1 MDAVTQVA
9 LIGVA
14 GTAVAGFAGMV
25 GAVRAAGVSA
35 RGQAALEDS
44 KLRRAAYSSCATSLI
59 VRRDAVCALMEAMRS
74 NSIGPD
80 AARVELPRAQTMRA
94 GVMRTIGAVVVEGPA
109 WLADAAESAAR
120 HLDVWLDG
128 LAYWIGEDLPDRMRD
143 REQWDNRQADRLLS
157 EQAIERFARGCRL
170 IVHPR
175 AGPPTAPLVSVRRLA
190 GLRSPPSAE
199 PHVGT
204 RAYRSLVRPVAGEG
218 CARRPRAVRPGLPR
232 RTGPS
237 TPAARLAH
245 LATCSGGSAMTFTDS
260 ATVEAHSG
268 RLQCTGEAATP
279 RSG

>member
-14 GTAVAGFAGMV
+14 GTAVAGSAGMV

-80 AARVELPRAQTMRA
+80 AARAELARAQTMRA
-94 GVMRTIGAVVVEGPA
+94 DVMRTIGAVVVEGPA

-170 IVHPR
+170 IVHPGQDPR
-175 AGPPTAPLVSVRRLA
+175 PPRWFPYVGLPGFVRR
-190 GLRSPPSAE
+190 
-199 PHVGT
+199 
-204 RAYRSLVRPVAGEG
+204 
-218 CARRPRAVRPGLPR
+218 RRLSR
-232 RTGPS
+232 
-237 TPAARLAH
+237 
-245 LATCSGGSAMTFTDS
+245 M
-260 ATVEAHSG
+260 
-268 RLQCTGEAATP
+268 
-279 RSG
+279 